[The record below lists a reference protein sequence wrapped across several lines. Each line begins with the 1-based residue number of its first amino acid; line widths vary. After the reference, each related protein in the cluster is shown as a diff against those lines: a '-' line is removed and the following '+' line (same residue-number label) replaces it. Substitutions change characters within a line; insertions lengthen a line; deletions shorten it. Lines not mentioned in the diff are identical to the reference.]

1 MADLVVGKIRE
12 KDKGKGVTRRL
23 PGERRKYGVRLRPT
37 GVVLLPVGLIRVGR
51 EPDEPQN

>member
-12 KDKGKGVTRRL
+12 TDKGKGVTRRL